1 MALQNVIFSSYIPED
16 VKKFKTSNVL
26 KKEVAELTKN
36 LLNDPANTKEDNN
49 AEKEEDIINDYG
61 TMGYRYRTLSD

>member
-1 MALQNVIFSSYIPED
+1 MALQNVIFSSYKPED

-49 AEKEEDIINDYG
+49 AEKKEDIINDYG
-61 TMGYRYRTLSD
+61 TMGYQYRTLSD